1 MQKSAADLGEVSH
14 SHRIRGLESRLDWG
28 LWGGGGMSIIH
39 HSPIQV
45 GLGAYHRKAME
56 SLENIY
62 SNVGEPFITGIHV

>member
-1 MQKSAADLGEVSH
+1 
-14 SHRIRGLESRLDWG
+14 
-28 LWGGGGMSIIH
+28 MSIIH
-39 HSPIQV
+39 HLPIQV